1 MGRMKQIML
10 MIEDGM
16 SFEDIAKHMNKSPRF
31 EYEHYTA
38 EFVRLLH
45 RGSTDTDDEFLFPNT
60 KPGEEE

>member
-1 MGRMKQIML
+1 MGRMKEIAM

-16 SFEDIAKHMNKSPRF
+16 SFENIAKHMNESPRF
-31 EYEHYTA
+31 EGGHYTA

-45 RGSTDTDDEFLFPNT
+45 RGLTDTDDEFLFPNT